1 MTMRLRYVGGL
12 DKTLVDVANLTFN
25 TEIEVDDALGE
36 KLLGQFAEDF
46 VELDA
51 APEPEPAPEPAPV
64 SAFTFGSVDT
74 PASADDVTEDEE
86 VDKGVISG

>member
-25 TEIEVDDALGE
+25 KEIEVDDELGE
-36 KLLGQFAEDF
+36 KLFDQFPDDF
-46 VELDA
+46 VKVDA

-64 SAFTFGSVDT
+64 SAFTFGSVA
-74 PASADDVTEDEE
+74 PADDDTEDEE